1 MTTARGSSGSPRSKT
16 GSFAR
21 ALEGRKEISITVK
34 GRRTGKA
41 ISLPIWFVAEGGAL
55 SLLPIKG
62 SRSHWYRNL
71 RADPSITIRAGRQR
85 LIARGRPITD
95 QRIVRSVVRK
105 FRAKYTPPEVARY
118 YTRFDAAV
126 RVPLGA

>member
-1 MTTARGSSGSPRSKT
+1 MTTARRPAGAARSKA

-21 ALEGRKEISITVK
+21 ALEGRKEISITVT

-41 ISLPIWFVAEGGAL
+41 IRLPVWFVAEGDAL

-71 RADPSITIRAGRQR
+71 RANPSIAIQVGRQR
-85 LIARGRPITD
+85 LIARVRPTTD
-95 QRIVRSVVRK
+95 QKLVRSVVRK
-105 FRAKYTPPEVARY
+105 FQAKYTPPEVARY

-126 RVPLGA
+126 RVPLKA